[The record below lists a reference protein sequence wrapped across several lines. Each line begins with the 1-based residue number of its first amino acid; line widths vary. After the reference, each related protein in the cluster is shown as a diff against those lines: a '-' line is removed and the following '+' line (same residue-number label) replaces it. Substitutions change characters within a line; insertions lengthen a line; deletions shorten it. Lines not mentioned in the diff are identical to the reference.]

1 MAALGAPQPCRADA
15 MDIGTTPY
23 RLSFAVPRFR
33 SSFLKGTQPSEGG
46 ESGLLL
52 LCLPAGGS
60 FALHGGQ
67 ASVVVRVLR
76 QMSESYLSGDDRIVP
91 ADVGLRASAT
101 VFELHVQSHPE
112 LLEVVL
118 QRFEVHSKLDR
129 DDARLGARVRLLDDC
144 FSSSH
149 GCLLRLDTS
158 ARPY

>member
-67 ASVVVRVLR
+67 ASVVVRVLP
-76 QMSESYLSGDDRIVP
+76 QMSACEPGLAPRGEDPHARSC
-91 ADVGLRASAT
+91 VGCRA
-101 VFELHVQSHPE
+101 
-112 LLEVVL
+112 
-118 QRFEVHSKLDR
+118 
-129 DDARLGARVRLLDDC
+129 
-144 FSSSH
+144 
-149 GCLLRLDTS
+149 
-158 ARPY
+158 